1 MTELVQPKR
10 CAYLKFCYLA
20 EAANCF
26 GYKTDCSLY
35 MVSNNEEVS
44 EFNFHKAMDALINKT
59 KVRME
64 NMPTPKKE
72 S

>member
-1 MTELVQPKR
+1 
-10 CAYLKFCYLA
+10 
-20 EAANCF
+20 
-26 GYKTDCSLY
+26 

-44 EFNFHKAMDALINKT
+44 ELNFHKAMDALINKT
-59 KVRME
+59 KVQME